1 VLLAKVGAD
10 GAVTTGPAAFVTVS
24 VVVVLTAE
32 VVTMIVMV
40 FEPSTK
46 FTDLPLPD
54 EVDVPFTVIVALPLE
69 AVGVTV
75 IVESLDEAF
84 DEYVKVPAEN
94 VGLKVPTETA
104 RLESRVSGTTP
115 VAVPLAVVEPT
126 LLVLVTV
133 TLT

>member
-1 VLLAKVGAD
+1 MLANVGAD
-10 GAVTTGPAAFVTVS
+10 GAATSGPAAFVTVS
-24 VVVVLTAE
+24 VVVVVTAE
-32 VVTMIVMV
+32 VVTTIVMV
-40 FEPSTK
+40 FEPSTR

-84 DEYVKVPAEN
+84 DEYVKVPAAN
-94 VGLKVPTETA
+94 VGLKVPTEIA

-115 VAVPLAVVEPT
+115 VAVPFAVVEPT
-126 LLVLVTV
+126 LLVFV
-133 TLT
+133 TLTLT

>member
-1 VLLAKVGAD
+1 MLLANVGAD
-10 GAVTTGPAAFVTVS
+10 GAVTSGPAAFVTVS
-24 VVVVLTAE
+24 VVVVVTEE
-32 VVTMIVMV
+32 VVTTIVMV
-40 FEPSTK
+40 FVPSTR

-84 DEYVKVPAEN
+84 DEYVKVPAAN
-94 VGLKVPTETA
+94 VGLKVPTEIA

-115 VAVPLAVVEPT
+115 VAVPFAVVEPT
-126 LLVLVTV
+126 LLVFVTT

>member
-1 VLLAKVGAD
+1 MLANVGAD
-10 GAVTTGPAAFVTVS
+10 GAATSGPAAFVTVS
-24 VVVVLTAE
+24 VVVVVTEE
-32 VVTMIVMV
+32 VVTTIVMV
-40 FEPSTK
+40 FEPSTR

-75 IVESLDEAF
+75 IVESLDEAS
-84 DEYVKVPAEN
+84 DEYVKVPAAN

-104 RLESRVSGTTP
+104 RLESRVSGMTP
-115 VAVPLAVVEPT
+115 VAVPFAVVEPT
-126 LLVLVTV
+126 LLVFVTV